1 MLRWQRAID
10 GFSKGIASLTA
21 VLMLLMLV
29 NIFYDVVMRYFFR
42 SSSIGMQEL
51 EWHLFSAMFLL
62 GIASTLQAEGH
73 VRVDII
79 YDKLSRRKKAWI
91 DSLGVLLLLLPFC
104 GLMVW
109 YGYDFALESYHLGE
123 ISGDPG
129 GLAYR
134 WLIKAMIPI
143 SALCVALSGLGM
155 LLKNLI
161 QLRNQH

>member
-1 MLRWQRAID
+1 MLRLQRAVD
-10 GFSKGIASLTA
+10 GFSKGIAGLTA

-51 EWHLFSAMFLL
+51 EWHLFAAMFLL

-79 YDKLSRRKKAWI
+79 YDKLSAKRRAWI
-91 DSLGVLLLLLPFC
+91 DSLGVVFFLFPFC
-104 GLMVW
+104 GLIAW
-109 YGYDFALESYHLGE
+109 YGYDFALESYNLGE
-123 ISGDPG
+123 TSGDPG
-129 GLAYR
+129 GLPYR
-134 WLIKAMIPI
+134 WIIKSMIPI
-143 SALCVALSGLGM
+143 SAICLAISGLGM

-161 QLRNQH
+161 QLRNNA

>member
-1 MLRWQRAID
+1 MLRWQQAVDR
-10 GFSKGIASLTA
+10 FSKGIAVLTA
-21 VLMLLMLV
+21 LLMLLMLV

-51 EWHLFSAMFLL
+51 EWHLFAAMFLL

-79 YDKLSRRKKAWI
+79 YDRLSARAQAWI
-91 DSLGVLLLLLPFC
+91 DSLGVVFFLWPFC
-104 GLMVW
+104 ALVAW

-123 ISGDPG
+123 TSGDPG
-129 GLAYR
+129 GLSHR
-134 WLIKAMIPI
+134 WIIKSMIPI
-143 SALCVALSGLGM
+143 SAVCLAVSGLGM

-161 QLRNQH
+161 QLRNKA

>member
-1 MLRWQRAID
+1 MLRLQRAVD
-10 GFSKGIASLTA
+10 GFSKGIAGLTA

-51 EWHLFSAMFLL
+51 EWHLFAAMFLL

-79 YDKLSRRKKAWI
+79 YDKLAARKRAWI
-91 DSLGVLLLLLPFC
+91 DSIGVVFFLFPFC
-104 GLMVW
+104 GLIAW
-109 YGYDFALESYHLGE
+109 YGYDFALEAYNLGE
-123 ISGDPG
+123 TSGDPG
-129 GLAYR
+129 GLPYR
-134 WLIKAMIPI
+134 WIIKSMIPI
-143 SALCVALSGLGM
+143 SAICLAISGFGM

-161 QLRNQH
+161 QLRNNA

>member
-1 MLRWQRAID
+1 MLRLQRAVD
-10 GFSKGIASLTA
+10 GFSKGIAGLTA

-51 EWHLFSAMFLL
+51 EWHLFAAMFLL

-79 YDKLSRRKKAWI
+79 YDKLSARKRAWI
-91 DSLGVLLLLLPFC
+91 DSLGVVFFLFPFC
-104 GLMVW
+104 GLIAW
-109 YGYDFALESYHLGE
+109 YGYDFALESYNLGE
-123 ISGDPG
+123 TSGDPG
-129 GLAYR
+129 GLPYR
-134 WLIKAMIPI
+134 WIIKSMIPI
-143 SALCVALSGLGM
+143 SAICLAISGLGM

-161 QLRNQH
+161 QLRNNA